1 MASYKEEFKS
11 YTDWGTVIV
20 RSNKTPL
27 DRSSIFGSLEDAK
40 KYAKG
45 DGSDSRA
52 LGKTSYVGQIIAVHE
67 NGIVD
72 IYQIIEDRTL
82 RKIIHEND
90 LNLKSEEINNTIL
103 STKNELD
110 EKIDSNKN
118 ELEEKIQF
126 NNNRLI
132 SQEGSAY
139 DCANGV
145 LTLKTE
151 DPSNTITI
159 QLTGDY
165 GTF

>member
-1 MASYKEEFKS
+1 MYNMASYKEEFKS

-45 DGSDSRA
+45 DGTDSRA

-82 RKIIHEND
+82 RKIIHESD
-90 LNLKSEEINNTIL
+90 LNLQSEEINNTIL
-103 STKNELD
+103 STKNEL
-110 EKIDSNKN
+110 N
-118 ELEEKIQF
+118 EKIQF
-126 NNNRLI
+126 NKDRLI

-145 LTLKTE
+145 LTLQTE